1 MKYLREYLFCPKA
14 YIYHET
20 VARLKSE
27 EKMEIN
33 TSVYIGFWKNGCSL
47 QLSQTGNDPWK
58 TPSICYMVCDRDNCA
73 QNVDGMHVIWNVQTK
88 TQ

>member
-20 VARLKSE
+20 VTRLKSE

-33 TSVYIGFWKNGCSL
+33 KTVYIGFWKDCWFL
-47 QLSQTGNDPWK
+47 QLSQTGNDLW
-58 TPSICYMVCDRDNCA
+58 TPQVCC
-73 QNVDGMHVIWNVQTK
+73 VC
-88 TQ
+88 